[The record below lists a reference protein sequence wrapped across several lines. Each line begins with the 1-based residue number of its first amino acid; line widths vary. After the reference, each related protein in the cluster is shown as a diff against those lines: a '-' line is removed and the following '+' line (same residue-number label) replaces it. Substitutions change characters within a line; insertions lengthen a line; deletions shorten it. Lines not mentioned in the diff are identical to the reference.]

1 MNRVLC
7 LAALALTG
15 CNTFREPRQAREG
28 PLRITV
34 DGVDQVL
41 VLTDQDAGEWRTVE
55 LWSFGVPDMKVRWR
69 RELPSRKYASR
80 YEGTLLGVSA
90 GIAWVFSDGVH
101 GVAVADGSLRWPA
114 EALRKKNPALAELWP
129 KEQKFFEL
137 KNGLVFTAA
146 DANRYRIDPSNG
158 EARPA
163 ASGAGSR
170 GGDVAPAYYTPS
182 ATYSFQA
189 RGGLFGDQWLG
200 LADEQDMTVLQTQH
214 ATPGLDASGARR
226 YQIWRAEVKSD
237 ATSTE
242 RDYLATYV
250 WKRALVNLRPAGAEH
265 VFLKAGLLQDSLT
278 RTVVRLR
285 DPEGALVLYH
295 DRIDEDAHLQ
305 LARLT
310 TAGEVKWKTALP
322 LSLLQSVMPGD
333 RVLVLKGL
341 QYDRNRPKGSD
352 PHHTGRSQ
360 VVSVEL
366 AGGKVEWVDVAAKR

>member
-1 MNRVLC
+1 MNKVLW
-7 LAALALTG
+7 LAAVALAG
-15 CNTFREPRQAREG
+15 CSMFREPRQAREA
-28 PLRITV
+28 PLRITA

-41 VLTDQDAGEWRTVE
+41 VLTDQDAGEWRIVE
-55 LWSFGVPDMKVRWR
+55 LWSFGVPEMKVRWR

-80 YEGTLLGVSA
+80 YDGTLLGVSA

-101 GVAVADGSLRWPA
+101 GVAVSDGSLRWTA
-114 EALRKKNPALAELWP
+114 EALRKKNPALEELWP

-137 KNGLVFTAA
+137 QNGLVFTAA

-158 EARPA
+158 EARA
-163 ASGAGSR
+163 AAGAVEG
-170 GGDVAPAYYTPS
+170 GGDVAPAYYTPA

-189 RGGLFGDQWLG
+189 RGAVFGGQWLG

-226 YQIWRAEVKSD
+226 YQIWCADVKSD

-242 RDYLATYV
+242 RDHLSTYL

-265 VFLKAGLLQDSLT
+265 VFVKAGLLQDAGT
-278 RTVVRLR
+278 RTLVRLK

-295 DRIDEDAHLQ
+295 DRIDEDAQLQ
-305 LARLT
+305 LARVT
-310 TAGEVKWKTALP
+310 TSGEVKWKTPLP

-333 RVLVLKGL
+333 RILVLKGL
-341 QYDRNRPKGSD
+341 QYDRSRPKGSD
-352 PHHTGRSQ
+352 PHHTGRPQ

>member
-7 LAALALTG
+7 LAALALAG
-15 CNTFREPRQAREG
+15 CNVFREPRQAREG

-41 VLTDQDAGEWRTVE
+41 VLTDQDAGDWRTPE
-55 LWSFGVPDMKVRWR
+55 LWSFGVPDMKIRWR

-101 GVAVADGSLRWPA
+101 GVAVADGSLRWTA
-114 EALRKKNPALAELWP
+114 EALRKKNPALEELWP

-163 ASGAGSR
+163 AGGAGS
-170 GGDVAPAYYTPS
+170 GGGEVAPAYYTPS

-189 RGGLFGDQWLG
+189 RGALLADGWLG

-214 ATPGLDASGARR
+214 ATPGLEASGARR
-226 YQIWRAEVKSD
+226 YRLWRAEVKAD
-237 ATSTE
+237 ATEIE
-242 RDYLATYV
+242 REYLATYV
-250 WKRALVNLRPAGAEH
+250 WKRALLNLRPAGAEQ
-265 VFLKAGLLQDSLT
+265 VFLKAGLLQDSQT
-278 RTVVRLR
+278 RKTVRLK
-285 DPEGALVLYH
+285 DPAGALVLYH
-295 DRIDEDAHLQ
+295 DRIDEDALLQ
-305 LARLT
+305 LARVT
-310 TAGEVKWKTALP
+310 AAGEVKWKTPLP
-322 LSLLQSVMPGD
+322 LSLLQSVLPGD